1 MADVAEAPVR
11 GLLATGAL
19 ALLLLVGGFGGWA
32 TQARIAAAVVVPA
45 RVAAPEGQ
53 RIIQHPRGGV
63 VTQLLVRDGRHVA
76 VGDVL
81 LVLDASELHSER
93 ALVQAELDEVRAQR
107 ARHNAELDG
116 DGQIRFPADMSD
128 RDPELAEMMAGQR
141 RLLQARIALD
151 AETASQLEQRRQLI
165 TTQIAGL
172 DAQLAAIALQQGVIE
187 EETRS
192 QQALLE
198 KGLTQAGRVA
208 ALRREAARLEGRAG
222 ELAAQVAQARARIIA
237 LDLERRGLRA
247 ARLEDVM
254 TRLRDIGHRERALRE
269 RHRALSAEIAAQTV
283 TAPVA
288 GVVHDLGDL
297 TQGSVVRPAESLM
310 QIVPTDRAPRV
321 EARITPEQIDRVAEG
336 QRVTLRFPALDTGQ
350 SPELGGQITHLS
362 ADVLHEPAT
371 GRAYYR
377 AEILLQEAAETRLPA
392 GTVLIPGMPAEV
404 YIRTGE
410 HAPLTYLLKPLGD
423 YVNRALRD

>member
-1 MADVAEAPVR
+1 VR
-11 GLLATGAL
+11 GLLTTGAL

-107 ARHNAELDG
+107 ARLNAELEG

-222 ELAAQVAQARARIIA
+222 QVAQARARIIA

-254 TRLRDIGHRERALRE
+254 TRLRDIGHRERALHE

-362 ADVLHEPAT
+362 ADVLRDPAT
-371 GRAYYR
+371 GRAFFR

>member
-11 GLLATGAL
+11 GLLTTGAL

-107 ARHNAELDG
+107 ARLNAELEG

-222 ELAAQVAQARARIIA
+222 QVAQARARIIA

-254 TRLRDIGHRERALRE
+254 TRLRDIGHRERALHE

-362 ADVLHEPAT
+362 ADVLRDPAT
-371 GRAYYR
+371 GRAFFR

>member
-11 GLLATGAL
+11 GLLTTGAL

-107 ARHNAELDG
+107 ARLNAELEG

-222 ELAAQVAQARARIIA
+222 QVAQARARIIA

-362 ADVLHEPAT
+362 ADVLRDPAT
-371 GRAYYR
+371 GRAFFR